1 MQFLLQKL
9 SRTDRLSV
17 VTFNSNANRLCPL
30 HQITENSQTEITAGL
45 KMALKILSG
54 RARNKRRGVAIM
66 LMFDGMED
74 RSSHAT
80 SVPVGNVPV
89 YTYGFGTDCDP
100 KVLSDIA
107 AKSNG
112 GMFSA
117 VPNLDNLSVAF
128 STSLAGLLNVNAGN
142 YQQTKGSTVV
152 DPVAVTFGTLS
163 DRDTRKVLVKF
174 TLPKVDKRFGVNIYK
189 VIYKYRVAGNDA
201 YKSDERTMNIT
212 RKPTSTEA
220 ERQEVLDEE
229 RRIGA
234 AGAEPAHCMGVQ
246 LHPLLLFMVSQGTYD
261 KQWKAFALALEASH
275 ESQRAT
281 ALPGGVAGM
290 FNTPLMDEF
299 IKQDGFFNQD
309 PINYQVPIP
318 EEDKATIV
326 ASKPAPPV
334 QEDWRY
340 ARFRQVIDLTHN
352 IAGRL
357 REHDPRAAFT
367 GKK

>member
-1 MQFLLQKL
+1 
-9 SRTDRLSV
+9 
-17 VTFNSNANRLCPL
+17 
-30 HQITENSQTEITAGL
+30 
-45 KMALKILSG
+45 
-54 RARNKRRGVAIM
+54 
-66 LMFDGMED
+66 MF
-74 RSSHAT
+74 A
-80 SVPVGNVPV
+80 
-89 YTYGFGTDCDP
+89 
-100 KVLSDIA
+100 
-107 AKSNG
+107 
-112 GMFSA
+112 A
-117 VPNLDNLSVAF
+117 VPDLDNLSVAF
-128 STSLAGLLNVNAGN
+128 STSLAGLLNVAIEDLTLTIAPQNGSQFSEVNAGN

-152 DPVAVTFGTLS
+152 DPVAVTFGTLY
-163 DRDTRKVLVKF
+163 DRETRKVLVKF

-229 RRIGA
+229 RRIGTASSIKA
-234 AGAEPAHCMGVQ
+234 ARLLADAKKLELAREKLIDAKASLSEIDAILTAQ
-246 LHPLLLFMVSQGTYD
+246 LNQLLLFMVSQETYD
-261 KQWKAFALALEASH
+261 KQGKAFALALEASH

-281 ALPGGVAGM
+281 ALPGVVAGM

-299 IKQDGFFNQD
+299 IKQAGFFNQD
-309 PINYQVPIP
+309 PINYQVPTP

-334 QEDWRY
+334 QEGWRY

-352 IAGRL
+352 IAERL